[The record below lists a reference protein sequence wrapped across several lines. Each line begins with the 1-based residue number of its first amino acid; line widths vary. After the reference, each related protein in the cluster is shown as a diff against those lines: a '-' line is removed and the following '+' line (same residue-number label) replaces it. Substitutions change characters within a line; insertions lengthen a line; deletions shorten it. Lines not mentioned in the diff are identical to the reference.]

1 MLSKMRLFLVNIKHT
16 HSEHVFNVKC
26 TGNSCEEKCVFN
38 FLRIMVAMVGGRVSE
53 ACMLFKKAF
62 AFRVFLLSDMAVG
75 MVMRPQIYPK
85 AL

>member
-1 MLSKMRLFLVNIKHT
+1 MVLLGRNINGKL
-16 HSEHVFNVKC
+16 NVG
-26 TGNSCEEKCVFN
+26 TLMEKSDDG
-38 FLRIMVAMVGGRVSE
+38 I
-53 ACMLFKKAF
+53 KKAF